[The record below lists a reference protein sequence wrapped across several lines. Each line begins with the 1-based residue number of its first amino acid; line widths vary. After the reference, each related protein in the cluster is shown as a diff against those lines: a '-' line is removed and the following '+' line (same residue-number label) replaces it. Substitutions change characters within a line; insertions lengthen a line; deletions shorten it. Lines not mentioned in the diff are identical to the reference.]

1 MPAPGLQHLENTR
14 SNSRL
19 IPATSVN
26 IANAAVF
33 NLKKDLHLTT
43 GQRYNN
49 CLVIFFIP
57 YILFE
62 IPSNLLLK
70 RFKPNVWLS
79 GCMFLFGLVSICQG
93 LVQGYSG
100 LLATRFF
107 LGLAESGMLRS
118 ESSGERGVCADRKWQ
133 ACSQDA
139 ST

>member
-1 MPAPGLQHLENTR
+1 MLLGLPCEVCLAAIQRPANDAYR
-14 SNSRL
+14 
-19 IPATSVN
+19 VN

-33 NLKKDLHLTT
+33 HLKQDLHLTH

-70 RFKPNVWLS
+70 RFKPNIWLS

-93 LVQGYSG
+93 
-100 LLATRFF
+100 
-107 LGLAESGMLRS
+107 
-118 ESSGERGVCADRKWQ
+118 
-133 ACSQDA
+133 
-139 ST
+139 